1 MEGNFYV
8 HNSSNINVF
17 RSAAKHRIP
26 KIFNPR
32 YIISYSYTFM
42 LHIPRIINFYMF
54 RSIITCLN
62 INPILKWLYIRFKG
76 RYHFTP
82 TYINKFTFSAFIF
95 YDIMWNVIRKLY
107 KYLFFICGWIMVNN
121 VCVWRRGDAFMA
133 EGYLILFFS
142 LFSITA
148 ICIVALSDKKSDIK
162 IENKITLRPDE
173 ISSDTK
179 VNINNSKKNNR

>member
-1 MEGNFYV
+1 LRLILYYSISLFFMFIQNFGGKMEGNFYV

-95 YDIMWNVIRKLY
+95 YDIM
-107 KYLFFICGWIMVNN
+107 
-121 VCVWRRGDAFMA
+121 
-133 EGYLILFFS
+133 
-142 LFSITA
+142 
-148 ICIVALSDKKSDIK
+148 
-162 IENKITLRPDE
+162 
-173 ISSDTK
+173 
-179 VNINNSKKNNR
+179 